1 VDASPTEGWS
11 TVVIISFLLVII
23 AAVTLIIGLFQDGI
37 EWIWAS
43 IASCV
48 LAMVFLGM
56 GVLQRRATP
65 TASTDRSEDDG
76 GPRPREDVGGEPTAP
91 EDNATEDTAAPER
104 TVTDARTGIT
114 EAEVR
119 SETATGTAA
128 EAPEGEEER

>member
-1 VDASPTEGWS
+1 M
-11 TVVIISFLLVII
+11 VIISFLLVII

-56 GVLQRRATP
+56 GVLQRRSTP
-65 TASTDRSEDDG
+65 TASPNASEDDG
-76 GPRPREDVGGEPTAP
+76 RPPPRDATAGGDV
-91 EDNATEDTAAPER
+91 ATPER
-104 TVTDARTGIT
+104 TVGDAQTGIT

-119 SETATGTAA
+119 SDAAAGTAP